1 MVLTTPVRNHRQ
13 RMLRTL
19 LSIALC
25 LFALLQTVPG
35 VAADRIDLVEPVLR
49 DGRLYIDADIDFQ
62 LSGELR
68 DAVQKGLPLYFTAD
82 LNISTSRW
90 WWFDKTIAHTEL
102 TWRIQY
108 NALTRQWRVGT
119 GDLSLPASTLDEAL
133 ALVRHIRGWDVA
145 AASDLEPG
153 TQYSGQIRL
162 RLDTS
167 RLARPFQVDA
177 LNSAA
182 WSLTTPWKDFT
193 FSISAAEPQR

>member
-1 MVLTTPVRNHRQ
+1 
-13 RMLRTL
+13 MLRTL

-25 LFALLQTVPG
+25 VFALLQTIPSA
-35 VAADRIDLVEPVLR
+35 AADRIERVEPVLQ
-49 DGRLYIDADIDFQ
+49 DGQLFIDADVEFQ
-62 LSGELR
+62 LSPELS
-68 DAVQKGLPLYFTAD
+68 DAAKKGLPLYFTAD
-82 LNISTSRW
+82 LDISHSRW

-119 GDLSLPASTLDEAL
+119 GDLSLPASTLEEAL
-133 ALVRHIRGWDVA
+133 ALVRHIRGWSVA
-145 AASDLEPG
+145 AASDLDAE
-153 TQYSGQIRL
+153 TQYSGRIRL

-193 FSISAAEPQR
+193 FSISAADSQR

>member
-1 MVLTTPVRNHRQ
+1 
-13 RMLRTL
+13 MLRTL

-25 LFALLQTVPG
+25 LFALIQMGPSM
-35 VAADRIDLVEPVLR
+35 AADRIERIDPILR
-49 DGRLYIDADIDFQ
+49 NGQLYIDADIEFE
-62 LSGELR
+62 LSSELR
-68 DAVQKGLPLYFTAD
+68 DAAQKGLPLYLTVD
-82 LNISTSRW
+82 LDISYSRW
-90 WWFDKTIAHTEL
+90 WWFDKTITSTEQ

-145 AASDLEPG
+145 AASNLATD
-153 TQYSGQIRL
+153 TQYSGRIRL

-193 FSISAAEPQR
+193 FSISDVDSQP